1 MVFPQGGLD
10 DIGKDNAGLHL
21 PCLFPEYGRHLF
33 CRVASDNH
41 RHSLLDDAGL
51 LCGDFLQGIA
61 EQIAMVKSYA
71 GDHAELGS
79 DDIGTVKP
87 ASESGLDHC
96 PVHLHIGEPSESQ
109 TGGNLEKRELEPV
122 QVIIV
127 PGQEIIHVFLS
138 NEGRTVG
145 GRLPSVNDPHSLPE
159 IQNMRRCVDAHFQT
173 TGSKSRGQHA
183 GSGALAVGPGNV
195 DSPVSPV
202 RVPEQFP
209 EFLHPVETR
218 LVRLPERDVLD

>member
-1 MVFPQGGLD
+1 M
-10 DIGKDNAGLHL
+10 
-21 PCLFPEYGRHLF
+21 
-33 CRVASDNH
+33 ASDNH
-41 RHSLLDDAGL
+41 RDSLLDDAGL

-61 EQIAMVKSYA
+61 EQIAMVKSDA
-71 GDHAELGS
+71 GDHAQLRS
-79 DDIGTVKP
+79 DDIGAVKP
-87 ASESGLDHC
+87 ASEPCLDHC

-109 TGGNLEKRELEPV
+109 AGGNLEKRELKPV
-122 QVIIV
+122 QIVIV

-159 IQNMRRCVDAHFQT
+159 IQNMRRCVYAHFQAA
-173 TGSKSRGQHA
+173 GGKSRSQHA

-209 EFLHPVETR
+209 EFLHSLKTR